1 MQVIEDSCFEQVGG
15 RCKLKCDPPV
25 SLLKGDIVVAERLK
39 QIRQRR
45 KEREELKRR
54 RQEKNLALVRDFL
67 ASNNFDKEDLNAP
80 KVECF
85 GLRKCYPLQ
94 RAVKGIV
101 VAGRLEQCTAP
112 HGFSLQP
119 SRAGRRAEN
128 RWLAGLTP
136 PYLRL
141 GPLVPEIV
149 QGRTVLAV
157 YVNRPSGKNLGI
169 RPKPA
174 EFGIETNDAQL
185 L

>member
-94 RAVKGIV
+94 RAVKDENMDMV
-101 VAGRLEQCTAP
+101 RL
-112 HGFSLQP
+112 L
-119 SRAGRRAEN
+119 
-128 RWLAGLTP
+128 
-136 PYLRL
+136 LR
-141 GPLVPEIV
+141 
-149 QGRTVLAV
+149 
-157 YVNRPSGKNLGI
+157 
-169 RPKPA
+169 
-174 EFGIETNDAQL
+174 FGADPQVKDMSAISS
-185 L
+185 